1 MASSFEHTNLP
12 LAGDI
17 LDDFA
22 IIFRELLNKVNT
34 IIDYYCQLVISKVPK
49 EHKVYLEFC
58 RYSFCIF
65 ETIQMSFFFLANLT
79 INFII
84 CKNTVFFYLFLFNRI
99 INLNA
104 PLSVLDFV

>member
-34 IIDYYCQLVISKVPK
+34 LIDYNYQLVISNVPTKHK
-49 EHKVYLEFC
+49 EYLEFC
-58 RYSFCIF
+58 RYSFCKF

-84 CKNTVFFYLFLFNRI
+84 CKNTVFFFIYFYLI
-99 INLNA
+99 E
-104 PLSVLDFV
+104 LSI